1 MEELTDNLQ
10 KGMTLMQEALKK
22 YADGDIKA
30 GDKDREFANEFL
42 DKYSKEMDT
51 EEGQMNGLY
60 GESRNFGIIYNVF
73 EQNFDNIYQNNNKQV
88 IKEVYDLIKSN
99 QLLNEQFK
107 IYDMFEKA
115 KDVENA
121 KEFVNEAS
129 ELIKHYDK
137 KQIKENNEKLI
148 NIIRKNKLNE
158 YVDIPEETENL
169 MLNKKNFNNVNK
181 FIKAQNIIAEH
192 IEKHNKNKIEESVET
207 FDDFQNKVNESEKEI
222 NENINEE
229 ERKLLD
235 MFTSPNTNKRAIFE
249 NCKKETLKKIKDVMQ
264 TSEETDK
271 ESWKNIYESVD
282 SKAYSDKL
290 SQNIIN
296 CAEMLEICNTIEE

>member
-1 MEELTDNLQ
+1 MEDLTDNLQ
-10 KGMTLMQEALKK
+10 KGMTLMEQALKK

-169 MLNKKNFNNVNK
+169 YEAIEYVMLNKKNFNNVND
-181 FIKAQNIIAEH
+181 FIKAQNVIAEH
-192 IEKHNKNKIEESVET
+192 IEKINKEKIEENVET
-207 FDDFQNKVNESEKEI
+207 F
-222 NENINEE
+222 
-229 ERKLLD
+229 
-235 MFTSPNTNKRAIFE
+235 
-249 NCKKETLKKIKDVMQ
+249 
-264 TSEETDK
+264 
-271 ESWKNIYESVD
+271 
-282 SKAYSDKL
+282 
-290 SQNIIN
+290 
-296 CAEMLEICNTIEE
+296 NTI